1 MSATPYSMAP
11 SSARSR
17 PALAVVVGMIVAL
30 IGFTIGSGTASAHTS
45 FGSSNPAD
53 GAVLAEPVDEI
64 LIAFTNPA
72 TEAGDGFVV
81 LDPSGQVRAPSSV
94 TTEDGTL
101 FRLAFDPPLDGGLV
115 GVRWSVRAG
124 DAHPIEGSFS
134 FTVGDGAAS
143 AGAASSATTA
153 DDDMASMSAEEMAE
167 MTSMDE
173 FLAVDQSP
181 PGESLARIGRLV
193 SFAAIVVGIGAIA
206 FAATTLRGSRDE
218 IDSLITAVRIL
229 GGVLVVGAIA
239 EYAGVARMADDAIT
253 SAWTSSAGF
262 ATLLRAV
269 AGVMIAFGLV
279 ATTTPLRTRARALS
293 AAARA
298 AVLDEGTDRL
308 DAAPAVRR
316 WTPDRSSAVAFVGV
330 GLAVVSFWFD
340 GHTVTKGFRVLHA
353 FANSV
358 HVIAGSVWVGGVVTM
373 AIVLWSR
380 HRAGRPS
387 DALGLVVRFS
397 TGASVALGAVVAAG
411 LVMAIAIL
419 DSFGELTSTQWGQ
432 TLLLKTAAAT
442 VAMAAG
448 AYNHFVLLPALER
461 DPDDDVLHRSVRST
475 VTAEA
480 IMLGFVVVVT
490 AWLVVAAI

>member
-1 MSATPYSMAP
+1 MAP
-11 SSARSR
+11 SGARSR
-17 PALAVVVGMIVAL
+17 LALTAMVGMVVAL
-30 IGFTIGSGTASAHTS
+30 IGITVGSGTARAHTD
-45 FGSSNPAD
+45 FVSSTPAN

-72 TEAGDGFVV
+72 VEAGEGFVV

-94 TTEDGTL
+94 TTEDGTV
-101 FRLAFDPPLDGGLV
+101 FRLAFEPALDGGQV

-124 DAHPIEGSFS
+124 DAHPIDGSFS
-134 FTVGDGAAS
+134 FTVGDATA
-143 AGAASSATTA
+143 AASSPAATPGH
-153 DDDMASMSAEEMAE
+153 DMSSMSAEEMAE

-181 PGESLARIGRLV
+181 PGEVLGRVGRLV
-193 SFAAIVVGIGAIA
+193 SFAAIVLGIGAIA
-206 FAATTLRGSRDE
+206 FAATTLRGSREE
-218 IDSLITAVRIL
+218 IDWLITAVRIL

-239 EYAGVARMADDAIT
+239 EYAGVARMADEAIT

-293 AAARA
+293 AASRA
-298 AVLDEGTDRL
+298 AVLDDQPVRVEST
-308 DAAPAVRR
+308 PAVRR
-316 WTPDRSSAVAFVGV
+316 WTPDRSSALAFVGV
-330 GLAVVSFWFD
+330 GLAIVSFWFD
-340 GHTVTKGFRVLHA
+340 GHTVTQGFRVLHA

-358 HVIAGSVWVGGVVTM
+358 HVIAGSVWVGGVITM
-373 AIVLWSR
+373 ALVLWSR

-397 TGASVALGAVVAAG
+397 AGASVAHGAVVAAG

-432 TLLLKTAAAT
+432 TFLLKTAAASI
-442 VAMAAG
+442 AMAAG
-448 AYNHFVLLPALER
+448 AYNHFVLMPALER
-461 DPDDDVLHRSVRST
+461 DPDDEVLHRSVRST

-490 AWLVVAAI
+490 AWLVAAAI

>member
-1 MSATPYSMAP
+1 MSATGYSKAP
-11 SSARSR
+11 SNARSR
-17 PALAVVVGMIVAL
+17 PGFAVVIGMVAAL
-30 IGFTIGSGTASAHTS
+30 LGFSIGSGTASAHTD
-45 FGSSNPAD
+45 FVSSTPAN

-134 FTVGDGAAS
+134 FTVGDGAA
-143 AGAASSATTA
+143 GAASAGTTPGH
-153 DDDMASMSAEEMAE
+153 DMSSMSAEEMAE

-193 SFAAIVVGIGAIA
+193 SFAAIVLGIGAIA

-218 IDSLITAVRIL
+218 IDSLVTAVRIL
-229 GGVLVVGAIA
+229 GGVLVVGAIV

-253 SAWTSSAGF
+253 SAWTSSAGV

-269 AGVMIAFGLV
+269 AGAMIAFGLV

-308 DAAPAVRR
+308 DTAPALRR
-316 WTPDRSSAVAFVGV
+316 WTPDRTSAVAFVGV

-373 AIVLWSR
+373 AILLWSR

-397 TGASVALGAVVAAG
+397 AGASVALGAVVAAG
-411 LVMAIAIL
+411 LVMAVAIL

-442 VAMAAG
+442 IAMAAG

-490 AWLVVAAI
+490 AWLVAAAI

>member
-1 MSATPYSMAP
+1 MSATGYSKAP
-11 SSARSR
+11 SNARSR
-17 PALAVVVGMIVAL
+17 PGVAVVIGMVAAL
-30 IGFTIGSGTASAHTS
+30 LGFSIGSGTASAHTD
-45 FGSSNPAD
+45 FVSSTPAN
-53 GAVLAEPVDEI
+53 GAVLAEPVGEI

-72 TEAGDGFVV
+72 VEAGDGFVV

-94 TTEDGTL
+94 TTQDGTI
-101 FRLAFDPPLDGGLV
+101 FRLAFDPPLDGGQV

-134 FTVGDGAAS
+134 FTVGDATAGAAS
-143 AGAASSATTA
+143 ATTPGH
-153 DDDMASMSAEEMAE
+153 DMSSMSAEEMAE

-193 SFAAIVVGIGAIA
+193 SFATIVLGIGAIA
-206 FAATTLRGSRDE
+206 FAVTTLRGSRDE

-239 EYAGVARMADDAIT
+239 EYSGVARVTGDAIT

-269 AGVMIAFGLV
+269 AGAMIAFGLA
-279 ATTTPLRTRARALS
+279 ATSAPLRTRARALS
-293 AAARA
+293 AASRA
-298 AVLDEGTDRL
+298 AVLDEHTVRVES
-308 DAAPAVRR
+308 APEVCR

-380 HRAGRPS
+380 HRAGRPG

-397 TGASVALGAVVAAG
+397 AGASVALGAVVAAG

-442 VAMAAG
+442 IAMAAG

-490 AWLVVAAI
+490 AWLVAAAT

>member
-1 MSATPYSMAP
+1 
-11 SSARSR
+11 
-17 PALAVVVGMIVAL
+17 
-30 IGFTIGSGTASAHTS
+30 
-45 FGSSNPAD
+45 
-53 GAVLAEPVDEI
+53 
-64 LIAFTNPA
+64 
-72 TEAGDGFVV
+72 
-81 LDPSGQVRAPSSV
+81 
-94 TTEDGTL
+94 
-101 FRLAFDPPLDGGLV
+101 
-115 GVRWSVRAG
+115 VRWSVRAG

-134 FTVGDGAAS
+134 FTVGEATSGAAP
-143 AGAASSATTA
+143 AGTTPGH
-153 DDDMASMSAEEMAE
+153 DMSSMSAEEMAA

-193 SFAAIVVGIGAIA
+193 SFATIVLGIGAIA

-239 EYAGVARMADDAIT
+239 EYAGVARLTDDAIT
-253 SAWTSSAGF
+253 SAWTSSAGV

-269 AGVMIAFGLV
+269 AGAMIAFGLV
-279 ATTTPLRTRARALS
+279 AATTPLRARPRALS
-293 AAARA
+293 AAAGPA
-298 AVLDEGTDRL
+298 ALEQDTGRVEVS
-308 DAAPAVRR
+308 PAVHR
-316 WTPDRSSAVAFVGV
+316 WTPGRSSAVAFVGI
-330 GLAVVSFWFD
+330 GLAVTSFWFD
-340 GHTVTKGFRVLHA
+340 GHTVTEGFRVLHA

-373 AIVLWSR
+373 AIVLWVR

-397 TGASVALGAVVAAG
+397 AGASVALGAVVAAG

-442 VAMAAG
+442 AAMAAG

-461 DPDDDVLHRSVRST
+461 DPDDEALHRSVRST

-490 AWLVVAAI
+490 AWLVTAAI

>member
-1 MSATPYSMAP
+1 
-11 SSARSR
+11 
-17 PALAVVVGMIVAL
+17 
-30 IGFTIGSGTASAHTS
+30 
-45 FGSSNPAD
+45 
-53 GAVLAEPVDEI
+53 
-64 LIAFTNPA
+64 
-72 TEAGDGFVV
+72 
-81 LDPSGQVRAPSSV
+81 V
-94 TTEDGTL
+94 TTDDGKL
-101 FRLAFDPPLDGGLV
+101 FRLAFEPPLEGGEV

-134 FTVGDGAAS
+134 FTVGDGAVTP
-143 AGAASSATTA
+143 GAASAATA
-153 DDDMASMSAEEMAE
+153 PGHDMDSMSAEEMAE

-173 FLAVDQSP
+173 FLAVDPSR

-193 SFAAIVVGIGAIA
+193 SFAAIVLGIGAIA

-218 IDSLITAVRIL
+218 IDSLVTAVRIL
-229 GGVLVVGAIA
+229 GGALVVGAIA
-239 EYAGVARMADDAIT
+239 EYAGVARVADEAIT

-269 AGVMIAFGLV
+269 AGVMIALGLV
-279 ATTTPLRTRARALS
+279 ATTTPIRIRARALS
-293 AAARA
+293 AAART
-298 AVLDEGTDRL
+298 AVLHERTEGVDT
-308 DAAPAVRR
+308 APAIRR
-316 WTPDRSSAVAFVGV
+316 WTPDRSSGVAFAGF

-340 GHTVTKGFRVLHA
+340 GHTVTEGFRVLHA

-397 TGASVALGAVVAAG
+397 AGASVALGAVVAAG

-432 TLLLKTAAAT
+432 TFLLKTAAASIA
-442 VAMAAG
+442 VAAG
-448 AYNHFVLLPALER
+448 AYNHFRLMPALER
-461 DPDDDVLHRSVRST
+461 DPDDEMLHRSVRAT

-490 AWLVVAAI
+490 AWLVAAAI